1 MTEASTIAAFLGGL
15 GAGSV
20 ITALLQHFL
29 SRRAQQADALRKDR
43 SEVYAGL
50 LQAIEALE
58 VANSVAS
65 AKRFGMWAARAE
77 IVGSSAVIDAI
88 SAMRTTAPN
97 SPQRESSLKHLLRC
111 MRSDLH
117 PS

>member
-29 SRRAQQADALRKDR
+29 SRRAQQADNLRKDR

-58 VANSVAS
+58 VANSVANS
-65 AKRFGMWAARAE
+65 KRFGMWAARAE
-77 IVGSSAVIDAI
+77 IVASSEVIEAI
-88 SAMRTTAPN
+88 SVMRATPPN
-97 SPQRESSLKHLLRC
+97 STQRDASLKNLLRC
-111 MRSDLH
+111 MRFDLH

>member
-1 MTEASTIAAFLGGL
+1 LADGPTIAAFLGGL

-20 ITALLQHFL
+20 ITAFLQHLL
-29 SRRAQQADALRKDR
+29 SRHAQRADNLRKDR

-50 LQAIEALE
+50 LQALQALE
-58 VANSVAS
+58 VTDSVAN
-65 AKRFGMWAARAE
+65 AKLFGMWAARAE
-77 IVGSSAVIDAI
+77 IVASSAVVEAI
-88 SAMRTTAPN
+88 TTMRATSPN
-97 SPQRESSLKHLLRC
+97 SPERGAALAHLLRC